1 MKVLVLSDSHGR
13 ADTLRRA
20 IEAEK
25 PHAMLYLGDGLS
37 DAERMR
43 EEYPLLPITTVPGN
57 CDWGSLEETERLIEL
72 DGVRILML
80 HGHTRGVKYHSMNA
94 YYAAKEMGADVLL
107 YGHTHCPGSWYTSF
121 RHNPPA
127 GSGYVRTISIC
138 CLMLSI
144 RIRLQSIGSLIWSFF
159 TFSLSSVSMVS
170 VVLTPISPIIRIS
183 SNSS

>member
-80 HGHTRGVKYHSMNA
+80 HGHTRG
-94 YYAAKEMGADVLL
+94 
-107 YGHTHCPGSWYTSF
+107 
-121 RHNPPA
+121 
-127 GSGYVRTISIC
+127 
-138 CLMLSI
+138 
-144 RIRLQSIGSLIWSFF
+144 
-159 TFSLSSVSMVS
+159 
-170 VVLTPISPIIRIS
+170 
-183 SNSS
+183 

>member
-13 ADTLRRA
+13 ADTMRRA

-57 CDWGSLEETERLIEL
+57 CDWGSLDEAERLIEL

-94 YYAAKEMGADVLL
+94 YYAAREMGADVLL
-107 YGHTHCPGSWYTSF
+107 YGHTHCPLVDYDGATYTM
-121 RHNPPA
+121 NP
-127 GSGYVRTISIC
+127 G
-138 CLMLSI
+138 SI
-144 RIRLQSIGSLIWSFF
+144 RYTG
-159 TFSLSSVSMVS
+159 TYG
-170 VVLTPISPIIRIS
+170 VLVLENGKVLDCGTRMLREER
-183 SNSS
+183 

>member
-13 ADTLRRA
+13 ADTMRRA

-57 CDWGSLEETERLIEL
+57 CDWGSLDEAERLIEL

-94 YYAAKEMGADVLL
+94 YYAAREMGADVLL
-107 YGHTHCPGSWYTSF
+107 YGHTHCPLVDYDGTTYTM
-121 RHNPPA
+121 NP
-127 GSGYVRTISIC
+127 G
-138 CLMLSI
+138 SI
-144 RIRLQSIGSLIWSFF
+144 RYTG
-159 TFSLSSVSMVS
+159 TYG
-170 VVLTPISPIIRIS
+170 VLVLENGKVLDCGTRQLEVAEKK
-183 SNSS
+183 

>member
-13 ADTLRRA
+13 ADTMRRA

-80 HGHTRGVKYHSMNA
+80 HGHTRGVKYHRMNA
-94 YYAAKEMGADVLL
+94 YYAAREMGADVLL
-107 YGHTHCPGSWYTSF
+107 YGHTHCPLVDYDGTTYTM
-121 RHNPPA
+121 NP
-127 GSGYVRTISIC
+127 G
-138 CLMLSI
+138 SI
-144 RIRLQSIGSLIWSFF
+144 RYTG
-159 TFSLSSVSMVS
+159 TYG
-170 VVLTPISPIIRIS
+170 VLVLENGKVLDCGTRMLREER
-183 SNSS
+183 

>member
-43 EEYPLLPITTVPGN
+43 EEYPALFIATVPGN
-57 CDWGSLEETERLIEL
+57 CDWGSLDEPERLIEL

-80 HGHTRGVKYHSMNA
+80 HGHTRGVKYNGMNA
-94 YYAAKEMGADVLL
+94 YYAAKEMETDVLL
-107 YGHTHCPGSWYTSF
+107 YGHTHCPLVDYDGTTYTM
-121 RHNPPA
+121 NP
-127 GSGYVRTISIC
+127 G
-138 CLMLSI
+138 SI
-144 RIRLQSIGSLIWSFF
+144 RYTG
-159 TFSLSSVSMVS
+159 TYG
-170 VVLTPISPIIRIS
+170 VLVLENGKVLDCGTRMLREER
-183 SNSS
+183 

>member
-13 ADTLRRA
+13 ADTMRRA

-57 CDWGSLEETERLIEL
+57 CDWGSLDEAERLIEL

-94 YYAAKEMGADVLL
+94 YYAAREMGADVLL
-107 YGHTHCPGSWYTSF
+107 YGHTHCPLVNYDGTTYTM
-121 RHNPPA
+121 NP
-127 GSGYVRTISIC
+127 G
-138 CLMLSI
+138 SI
-144 RIRLQSIGSLIWSFF
+144 RYTG
-159 TFSLSSVSMVS
+159 TYG
-170 VVLTPISPIIRIS
+170 VLVLENGKVLDCGTRQLEVAEKK
-183 SNSS
+183 

>member
-1 MKVLVLSDSHGR
+1 MVLSDSHGR

-57 CDWGSLEETERLIEL
+57 CDWGSLNEAERLIEL

-94 YYAAKEMGADVLL
+94 YYAAREMGADVLL
-107 YGHTHCPGSWYTSF
+107 YGHTHCPLVDYDGTTYTM
-121 RHNPPA
+121 NP
-127 GSGYVRTISIC
+127 G
-138 CLMLSI
+138 SI
-144 RIRLQSIGSLIWSFF
+144 RYTG
-159 TFSLSSVSMVS
+159 TYG
-170 VVLTPISPIIRIS
+170 VLVLENGKVLDCGTRQLEVAEKK
-183 SNSS
+183 

>member
-37 DAERMR
+37 DAEKIR

-80 HGHTRGVKYHSMNA
+80 HGHTRGVKYNGMNA
-94 YYAAKEMGADVLL
+94 YYAAKEMGTDVLL
-107 YGHTHCPGSWYTSF
+107 YGHTHCPLVDYDGTTYTM
-121 RHNPPA
+121 NP
-127 GSGYVRTISIC
+127 G
-138 CLMLSI
+138 SI
-144 RIRLQSIGSLIWSFF
+144 RYTG
-159 TFSLSSVSMVS
+159 TYG
-170 VVLTPISPIIRIS
+170 VLVLENGKVLDCGTRMLREER
-183 SNSS
+183 